1 MAREDL
7 GAVSILVIVPC
18 GKAKIWDRYPTAAPT
33 PAERAYV
40 GAPFKVNSDYARRT
54 SDAWMILSAKYG
66 FLDPGDPIPG
76 PYNVSFKDPRSR
88 PIEIVTLRKQV
99 EDRGLRRFDTVIGL
113 GGKEYREVLRLSL
126 APKPV
131 EFPFAGLSLFAG
143 LQATKQAAR

>member
-18 GKAKIWDRYPTAAPT
+18 GKAKIWDRYPTAGPT

-54 SDAWMILSAKYG
+54 SDAWVILSAKYG
-66 FLDPGDPIPG
+66 FLDPVDAIPG

-88 PIEIVTLRKQV
+88 PIEIVTLREQV

-126 APKPV
+126 APKLV
-131 EFPFAGLSLFAG
+131 EFPFAGLSLFEG
-143 LQATKQAAR
+143 LHATKQAGR